1 MLDKKI
7 LEEIQ
12 NAIASGDFAKAPDD
26 YTKDLSKIFVQP
38 STIAEILTEAL
49 EPAEPPLKEVKLDGL
64 VIDAIKGVIQN
75 WIQKH
80 GHVII
85 RAELETQL
93 PKIVHL
99 LLNKLLPGIIKNT
112 LLELKDSD
120 IFKK

>member
-12 NAIASGDFAKAPDD
+12 NAIASGDFAKAPEN
-26 YTKDLSKIFVQP
+26 YTKDSSKIFVQA

-49 EPAEPPLKEVKLDGL
+49 EPAEPILKEVNLDGL
-64 VIDAIKGVIQN
+64 VVDAIKSTVQN

-85 RAELETQL
+85 RAELENQL
-93 PKIVHL
+93 PKIVHIV
-99 LLNKLLPGIIKNT
+99 LNKLLPGIIKNT